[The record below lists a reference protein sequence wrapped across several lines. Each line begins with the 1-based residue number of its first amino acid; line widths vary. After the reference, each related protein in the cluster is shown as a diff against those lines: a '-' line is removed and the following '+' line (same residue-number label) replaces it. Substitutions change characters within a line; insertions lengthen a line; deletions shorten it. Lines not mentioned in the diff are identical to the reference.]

1 MGIFDGC
8 LLVSDIDGTL
18 LYHGTIADENIKA
31 IRYFEQNGG
40 YFTVATGRGIGAF
53 DEEYKISESNVP
65 AIGIHGG
72 TVYDFYKDE
81 TLYLNAL
88 GDEDKQAIVAVAK
101 QFPEAGF
108 EVFCDG
114 RMNICRRSKD
124 IDWHAEYEHVN
135 ATYEPVENIMDR
147 NWSKVVFS
155 TEGGME
161 HKMLEYAQTLKT
173 DKGIFHITS
182 AVLVKL
188 LELYPASN
196 KKSTAMYF
204 LADHLGVSH
213 DRVFSIGDYFNDL
226 DMIEHAKIGAAVNG
240 SPKEIIDASKYVTKA
255 SCQEG
260 AVADFIYYIEE
271 QLKNGTL

>member
-31 IRYFEQNGG
+31 IRYFEENGG

-53 DEEYKISESNVP
+53 DEEYKLSESNVP

-72 TVYDFYKDE
+72 TVYDFHKNE

-88 GDEDKQAIVAVAK
+88 ADADKQAVLAVAK
-101 QFPEAGF
+101 QFSDVGF

-155 TEGGME
+155 TEGGIE
-161 HKMLEYAQTLKT
+161 HKMLEFSEGLKT
-173 DKGIFHITS
+173 DKGKFHITS

-188 LELYPASN
+188 FELYPASN

-213 DRVFSIGDYFNDL
+213 DKVFAIGDYFNDL
-226 DMIEHAKIGAAVNG
+226 DMLEHAKIGAAVKG
-240 SPKEIIDASKYVTKA
+240 SPKEIIDVSKYVTKA

-271 QLKNGTL
+271 QLKSGNI